1 MSGWLL
7 GAGDYPLV
15 FQLRCFKRLM
25 LRKLVHIKAWSL
37 QSRVLFLALAPLTV
51 AVLLLALQQFT
62 NARIQDLEQAL
73 HERGQ
78 TIAERLASSSE
89 EAATERNR
97 LKLAELVQT
106 ALKEKNML
114 SATVTD
120 GRGNILAYASDPI
133 EKERAAQSAEDK
145 RYKFLAP
152 IYRWIPPARIPRPA
166 SEAAEPRK
174 QVGWVSVSLSRA
186 ALQTE
191 QNRILFQSL
200 MIVLSGLAVTVL
212 FALRMARTVTRP
224 VRSLTRAVERIK
236 NGELD
241 YRLATQSGGE
251 VGRLEG
257 GINAMAA
264 ALQQA
269 RDNEKKRSEDALFLE
284 KVRAQVTLESIGD
297 GVITTDAE
305 GRIVYM
311 NPVAE
316 QFTEWKN
323 DAARG
328 HPLSEVFKIFD
339 EDSNRLEEYPIH
351 YCLKE
356 GRIIRHDSHHL
367 LMSHEGGKIEI
378 QDSAAPIRDRG
389 GVILGAVVVFHDV
402 TEIQSMARRMAFLA
416 SHDPLTGLLN
426 RREFETRL
434 QQVLESAQSGDRV
447 HALLYLDLDQFKIVN
462 DTCGHVAGDEL
473 LKQLAYHMQKEIRAS
488 DVLARLGGDEF
499 GVILE
504 DCSIDK
510 AKQIADLLRQS
521 VKDFRFLWESRT
533 FEIGVSI
540 GLVPISR
547 DSGGLTEVLS
557 AADSA
562 CYVAKD
568 HGRNRIHIYQPGD
581 RALAQRHGEMQWV
594 HRLREGLENN
604 SFDLYCQ
611 AIVPLHEDLIPSG
624 RFYEILVRVQDQD
637 LVLPAAF
644 IPAAERYH
652 LMPSIDRWVINAV
665 FSMLEKFQARPAA
678 GGGAAG
684 AHFAINLSGQSLGDE
699 KFLDFVMQQFAQH
712 RLNPESIC
720 FEITE
725 TAAIANLARA
735 RDFIARFKH
744 MGCRFALDDFG
755 SGLSSFGYLKSLSVE
770 YLKIAGDFIE
780 GMVEDPVDH
789 AMVDAIN
796 QIGHVMG
803 LTTIAESV
811 ENAAILERLRKLGV
825 DYAQGVGLDAPK
837 PLHQVLQLPE
847 AEWDAIR
854 ARAREMAG

>member
-1 MSGWLL
+1 MK
-7 GAGDYPLV
+7 
-15 FQLRCFKRLM
+15 Q
-25 LRKLVHIKAWSL
+25 WSL
-37 QSRVLFLALAPLTV
+37 QKRVLFMALAPLTV
-51 AVLLLALQQFT
+51 AVFLLALQQFT

-73 HERGQ
+73 HDRGQ
-78 TIAERLASSSE
+78 TLATRLAAACE
-89 EAATERNR
+89 EAVSTRNR
-97 LKLAELVQT
+97 KRLAELIQPV
-106 ALKEKNML
+106 LKEKNVL
-114 SATVTD
+114 SVTVTD
-120 GRGNILAYASDPI
+120 MGGGILA
-133 EKERAAQSAEDK
+133 RAAVDEKDK
-145 RYKFLAP
+145 GPVTDGARYKFLAP
-152 IYRWIPPARIPRPA
+152 IYRVESPARAAPRPTD
-166 SEAAEPRK
+166 AAEPHK

-200 MIVLSGLAVTVL
+200 FMVALGLVVTVV

-224 VRSLTRAVERIK
+224 VLLLTRAVDKIK
-236 NGELD
+236 NGQLD
-241 YRLATQSGGE
+241 HRVATLSGGE
-251 VGRLEG
+251 VGRLED

-264 ALQQA
+264 ALQEA
-269 RDNEKKRSEDALFLE
+269 RDKEKKRSEDALFLE

-316 QFTEWKN
+316 QFTEWKG

-328 HPLSEVFKIFD
+328 KPLSEVFKIFD

-351 YCLKE
+351 YCLQE

-367 LMSHEGGKIEI
+367 LMSHEGGKIEV
-378 QDSAAPIRDRG
+378 QDSAAPIRDRDG
-389 GVILGAVVVFHDV
+389 AILGAVVVFHDV

-434 QQVLESAQSGDRV
+434 NQVLESAQAGQRE

-462 DTCGHVAGDEL
+462 DTCGHIAGDEL
-473 LKQLAYHMQKEIRAS
+473 LKQLANHMQKEIRAS

-499 GVILE
+499 GVVLE
-504 DCSIDK
+504 DCSVDK

-547 DSGGLTEVLS
+547 DSGGITEVLS

-581 RALAQRHGEMQWV
+581 RAMAQRRGEMQWV
-594 HRLREGLENN
+594 HRLRQGLENN

-611 AIVPLHEDLIPSG
+611 AIVPLSEEASPSA
-624 RFYEILVRVQDQD
+624 RFYEILVRVQDED

-652 LMPSIDRWVINAV
+652 LMPSIDRWVIRTV
-665 FSMLEKFQARPAA
+665 FSMLEEHQARS
-678 GGGAAG
+678 GGGEPGSAR
-684 AHFAINLSGQSLGDE
+684 FAINLSGQSLGDE
-699 KFLDFVMQQFAQH
+699 KFLEFVMQQFAQH
-712 RLNPESIC
+712 RISPASIC

-735 RDFIARFKH
+735 RDFIARFKS

-755 SGLSSFGYLKSLSVE
+755 SGLSSFGYLKSLSVD

-789 AMVDAIN
+789 AMVEAIN

-811 ENAAILERLRKLGV
+811 ENAPILNSIREMGV
-825 DYAQGVGLDAPK
+825 DYAQGLGIDTPK

-847 AEWDAIR
+847 
-854 ARAREMAG
+854 G

>member
-1 MSGWLL
+1 
-7 GAGDYPLV
+7 
-15 FQLRCFKRLM
+15 M
-25 LRKLVHIKAWSL
+25 LRNLVHIKTWSL

-73 HERGQ
+73 HDRGQ
-78 TIAERLASSSE
+78 TVATRLASASE
-89 EAATERNR
+89 EAATVRDR
-97 LKLAELVQT
+97 KKLAAIVQSV
-106 ALKEKNML
+106 LKEKNVL

-120 GRGNILAYASDPI
+120 MRGNIMAYAADI
-133 EKERAAQSAEDK
+133 ADKEKTALDDVGA

-152 IYRWIPPARIPRPA
+152 IYRREPAVRGTAPA
-166 SEAAEPRK
+166 SVPAGQRK
-174 QVGWVSVSLSRA
+174 QVGWVTVSLSRA

-200 MIVLSGLAVTVL
+200 VIILFGLAVTVV
-212 FALRMARTVTRP
+212 FALLMARTVTRP
-224 VRSLTRAVERIK
+224 VRSLTGAVQRIK
-236 NGELD
+236 NGDLD
-241 YRLATQSGGE
+241 YRLVTQSGGE
-251 VGRLEG
+251 VGRLED

-269 RDNEKKRSEDALFLE
+269 RDNDKKRSEDALFLE

-328 HPLSEVFKIFD
+328 QPLSEVFKIFD
-339 EDSNRLEEYPIH
+339 ADSNRLEEYPIH

-378 QDSAAPIRDRG
+378 QDSAAPIRDRDG
-389 GVILGAVVVFHDV
+389 AILGAVVVFHDV

-434 QQVLESAQSGDRV
+434 KQVLESAQATERV

-473 LKQLAYHMQKEIRAS
+473 LKQLAHHMQKEIRAS

-547 DSGGLTEVLS
+547 ESGDLTEVLS

-581 RALAQRHGEMQWV
+581 RALAQRRGEMQWV

-611 AIVPLHEDLIPSG
+611 AIVPLREDLIPAA

-652 LMPSIDRWVINAV
+652 LMPSIDRWVIGSV
-665 FSMLEKFQARPAA
+665 FSMLEKYQAQA
-678 GGGAAG
+678 GRTGNSDNAQ
-684 AHFAINLSGQSLGDE
+684 FAINLSGQSLGDE
-699 KFLDFVMQQFAQH
+699 KFLEFVMQQFAQH
-712 RLNPESIC
+712 RVNPASIC

-811 ENAAILERLRKLGV
+811 ENAAIVNRLRGLGV
-825 DYAQGVGLDAPK
+825 DYAQGVGIDAPK

-847 AEWDAIR
+847 QEWDSIR
-854 ARAREMAG
+854 ARAKEIIV

>member
-1 MSGWLL
+1 MK
-7 GAGDYPLV
+7 D
-15 FQLRCFKRLM
+15 
-25 LRKLVHIKAWSL
+25 WSL
-37 QSRVLFLALAPLTV
+37 QKRALFMVLAPLTV

-73 HERGQ
+73 HDRGQ
-78 TIAERLASSSE
+78 ALAARLASNCE
-89 EAATERNR
+89 EAVSTRNR
-97 LKLAELVQT
+97 KKLTELLQS
-106 ALKEKNML
+106 ALKEKNVL
-114 SATVTD
+114 SVTVTD
-120 GRGNILAYASDPI
+120 MEGSIRARADVDEKDKNPVTDGAS
-133 EKERAAQSAEDK
+133 
-145 RYKFLAP
+145 YKFLAP
-152 IYRWIPPARIPRPA
+152 IYRVESTTRAAPR
-166 SEAAEPRK
+166 STDAAEPRK
-174 QVGWVSVSLSRA
+174 QVGLVSVSLSRA

-200 MIVLSGLAVTVL
+200 FMVALGLVVTVV
-212 FALRMARTVTRP
+212 FALRMARTVIRP
-224 VRSLTRAVERIK
+224 VLSLTRAVDKIK
-236 NGELD
+236 NGQLD
-241 YRLATQSGGE
+241 HRVATLSGGE
-251 VGRLEG
+251 VGRLED

-264 ALQQA
+264 ALQEA
-269 RDNEKKRSEDALFLE
+269 RDKEKKRSEDALFLE

-316 QFTEWKN
+316 QFTEWKG

-328 HPLSEVFKIFD
+328 KPLSEVFKIFD
-339 EDSNRLEEYPIH
+339 EDSKRLEEYPIH
-351 YCLKE
+351 YCLQE
-356 GRIIRHDSHHL
+356 GRVIRHDSHHL
-367 LMSHEGGKIEI
+367 LMSQEGGKIEV
-378 QDSAAPIRDRG
+378 QDSAAPIRDRDG
-389 GVILGAVVVFHDV
+389 TILGAVVVFHDV

-434 QQVLESAQSGDRV
+434 NQVLENAQTGQRE

-462 DTCGHVAGDEL
+462 DTCGHIAGDEL
-473 LKQLAYHMQKEIRAS
+473 LKQLANHMQKEIRAS

-499 GVILE
+499 GVVLE
-504 DCSIDK
+504 DCSVDK
-510 AKQIADLLRQS
+510 AKQIAELLRQS

-547 DSGGLTEVLS
+547 DSGGITEVMS

-581 RALAQRHGEMQWV
+581 RAMAQRRGEMQWV
-594 HRLREGLENN
+594 HRLRKGLENN

-611 AIVPLHEDLIPSG
+611 AIVPLGEEASPSA
-624 RFYEILVRVQDQD
+624 RFYEILVRVQDED

-652 LMPSIDRWVINAV
+652 LMPSIDRWVIRTV
-665 FSMLEKFQARPAA
+665 FSMLEEHQARS
-678 GGGAAG
+678 GADEPGSAR
-684 AHFAINLSGQSLGDE
+684 FAINLSGQSLGDE
-699 KFLDFVMQQFAQH
+699 KFLEFVMQQFAQH
-712 RLNPESIC
+712 RISPANIC

-735 RDFIARFKH
+735 RDFIARFKS

-755 SGLSSFGYLKSLSVE
+755 SGLSSFGYLKSLSVD

-789 AMVDAIN
+789 AMVEAIN

-811 ENAAILERLRKLGV
+811 ENAPILNSIREMGV
-825 DYAQGVGLDAPK
+825 DYAQGLGIDTPK

-847 AEWDAIR
+847 QDWNTIR
-854 ARAREMAG
+854 ARAKEMYS

>member
-1 MSGWLL
+1 M
-7 GAGDYPLV
+7 
-15 FQLRCFKRLM
+15 KN
-25 LRKLVHIKAWSL
+25 WSL
-37 QSRVLFLALAPLTV
+37 QKRALFMVLAPLTV

-73 HERGQ
+73 HDRGQ
-78 TIAERLASSSE
+78 TLATRLAAVCE
-89 EAATERNR
+89 EAISTRNR
-97 LKLAELVQT
+97 KRLAELIQPV
-106 ALKEKNML
+106 LKEKNVL
-114 SATVTD
+114 SVTVTDMSGSIRARAAVDEKDKSTVTD
-120 GRGNILAYASDPI
+120 GT
-133 EKERAAQSAEDK
+133 

-152 IYRWIPPARIPRPA
+152 IYHVESATGTAPRTND
-166 SEAAEPRK
+166 AAETRK
-174 QVGWVSVSLSRA
+174 QIGLVSVTLSRA

-200 MIVLSGLAVTVL
+200 FMVALGLVATVV

-224 VRSLTRAVERIK
+224 VLSLTRAVDKIK
-236 NGELD
+236 NGQLD
-241 YRLATQSGGE
+241 HRVATQSGGE
-251 VGRLEG
+251 VGRLED

-264 ALQQA
+264 ALQEA
-269 RDNEKKRSEDALFLE
+269 RDKEKKRSEDALFLE

-316 QFTEWKN
+316 QFTEWKG

-328 HPLSEVFKIFD
+328 KPLSEVFKIFD
-339 EDSNRLEEYPIH
+339 EDSKRLEEYPIH
-351 YCLKE
+351 YCLQE
-356 GRIIRHDSHHL
+356 GRVIRHDSHHL
-367 LMSHEGGKIEI
+367 LMSHEGGKIEV
-378 QDSAAPIRDRG
+378 QDSAAPIRDRDG
-389 GVILGAVVVFHDV
+389 TILGAVVVFHDV

-434 QQVLESAQSGDRV
+434 SQVLESAQAGQRE

-462 DTCGHVAGDEL
+462 DTCGHIAGDEL
-473 LKQLAYHMQKEIRAS
+473 LKQLANHMQKEIRSS

-499 GVILE
+499 GVVLE
-504 DCSIDK
+504 DCSVDK
-510 AKQIADLLRQS
+510 AKQIAELLRQS

-547 DSGGLTEVLS
+547 DSGGITEVMS

-581 RALAQRHGEMQWV
+581 RAMAQRRGEMQWV
-594 HRLREGLENN
+594 HRLRQGLENN

-611 AIVPLHEDLIPSG
+611 AIVPLGEETSPSA
-624 RFYEILVRVQDQD
+624 RFYEILVRVQDED

-652 LMPSIDRWVINAV
+652 LMPSIDRWVIKTV
-665 FSMLEKFQARPAA
+665 FSMLEEYQARS
-678 GGGAAG
+678 GGGGEPGKAR
-684 AHFAINLSGQSLGDE
+684 FAINLSGQSLGDE
-699 KFLDFVMQQFAQH
+699 KFLEFVMQQFAQH
-712 RLNPESIC
+712 HISPANIC

-735 RDFIARFKH
+735 RDFIARFKS
-744 MGCRFALDDFG
+744 MGCHFALDDFG
-755 SGLSSFGYLKSLSVE
+755 SGLSSFGYLKSLSVD

-789 AMVDAIN
+789 AMVEAIN

-811 ENAAILERLRKLGV
+811 ENAPILNSIREMGV
-825 DYAQGVGLDAPK
+825 DYAQGLGIDTPK

-847 AEWDAIR
+847 GEWNAIR
-854 ARAREMAG
+854 ARAKEMYN

>member
-1 MSGWLL
+1 M
-7 GAGDYPLV
+7 
-15 FQLRCFKRLM
+15 KE
-25 LRKLVHIKAWSL
+25 WSL
-37 QSRVLFLALAPLTV
+37 QKRVLFLALAPLTV

-73 HERGQ
+73 HDRGQ
-78 TIAERLASSSE
+78 TIATR
-89 EAATERNR
+89 AALTCENAVAARDR
-97 LKLAELVQT
+97 KKLSAILQSF
-106 ALKEKNML
+106 LKEKNVL

-120 GRGNILAYASDPI
+120 MRGRIIAHASADD
-133 EKERAAQSAEDK
+133 EKDK
-145 RYKFLAP
+145 SPVIDGTRYKFLAP
-152 IYRWIPPARIPRPA
+152 VYRLESPRHVSRTA
-166 SEAAEPRK
+166 SESSDTRR
-174 QVGWVSVSLSRA
+174 QIGWVSVSLSRA

-200 MIVLSGLAVTVL
+200 FMVVLGLAVTVV
-212 FALRMARTVTRP
+212 FALRMARTVTQP
-224 VRSLTRAVERIK
+224 VLSLTKAVEKIK

-241 YRLATQSGGE
+241 YRVATRSGGE

-257 GINAMAA
+257 GINTMAA
-264 ALQQA
+264 ALQAA
-269 RDNEKKRSEDALFLE
+269 RDGEKKRSEDALFLE

-323 DAARG
+323 DVARG
-328 HPLSEVFKIFD
+328 QPLSKVFKIFE

-367 LMSHEGGKIEI
+367 LMSHDGGKIEI
-378 QDSAAPIRDRG
+378 QDSAAPIRDRDG
-389 GVILGAVVVFHDV
+389 TILGAVVVFHDV
-402 TEIQSMARRMAFLA
+402 TEIQGMARRMAFLA

-434 QQVLESAQSGDRV
+434 QQVLESAHAGQRE

-462 DTCGHVAGDEL
+462 DTCGHIAGDEL
-473 LKQLAYHMQKEIRAS
+473 LKQLANHMQKEIRAT
-488 DVLARLGGDEF
+488 DMLARLGGDEF

-504 DCSIDK
+504 DCSVDK
-510 AKQIADLLRQS
+510 AQQIADLLRQS
-521 VKDFRFLWESRT
+521 VKDFRFLWESRP

-581 RALAQRHGEMQWV
+581 RALAQRRGEMQWV
-594 HRLREGLENN
+594 HRLRQGLENN

-611 AIVPLHEDLIPSG
+611 AIVPLGEEASPSA
-624 RFYEILVRVQDQD
+624 RFYEILVRVQDED

-652 LMPSIDRWVINAV
+652 LMPSIDRWVIRTV
-665 FSMLEKFQARPAA
+665 FSMLEEYQARSGA
-678 GGGAAG
+678 GEPGSAR
-684 AHFAINLSGQSLGDE
+684 FAINLSGQSLGDE
-699 KFLDFVMQQFAQH
+699 KFLEFVMQQFAQH
-712 RLNPESIC
+712 RISPESIC

-755 SGLSSFGYLKSLSVE
+755 SGLSSFGYLKSLSVD
-770 YLKIAGDFIE
+770 YLKIAGGFIE
-780 GMVEDPVDH
+780 DMVDDPVDH

-796 QIGHVMG
+796 QIGHIMG

-811 ENAAILERLRKLGV
+811 ENPPILNQLRKMGV
-825 DYAQGVGLDAPK
+825 DYAQGLGIDTPK
-837 PLHQVLQLPE
+837 RLHQVLQLPE
-847 AEWDAIR
+847 QEWNTIR
-854 ARAREMAG
+854 SRAREMIG

>member
-1 MSGWLL
+1 
-7 GAGDYPLV
+7 
-15 FQLRCFKRLM
+15 
-25 LRKLVHIKAWSL
+25 
-37 QSRVLFLALAPLTV
+37 
-51 AVLLLALQQFT
+51 
-62 NARIQDLEQAL
+62 
-73 HERGQ
+73 
-78 TIAERLASSSE
+78 
-89 EAATERNR
+89 
-97 LKLAELVQT
+97 
-106 ALKEKNML
+106 LKEKNVL

-120 GRGNILAYASDPI
+120 MRGNIMAYAAADVT
-133 EKERAAQSAEDK
+133 EKGKDALPAGGA

-152 IYRWIPPARIPRPA
+152 IYRREAGTGNASPA
-166 SEAAEPRK
+166 SVADEQRK
-174 QVGWVSVSLSRA
+174 QVGWVTVSLSRA

-200 MIVLSGLAVTVL
+200 AIVLLGLAVTVV
-212 FALRMARTVTRP
+212 FALLMARTVTRP
-224 VRSLTRAVERIK
+224 LRALTRAVERIK
-236 NGELD
+236 TGDLD
-241 YRLATQSGGE
+241 YRLVTQSGGE
-251 VGRLEG
+251 VGRLED

-367 LMSHEGGKIEI
+367 LMSHEGGKIEV
-378 QDSAAPIRDRG
+378 QDSAAPIRDRD

-434 QQVLESAQSGDRV
+434 QQILASAQHGERV

-462 DTCGHVAGDEL
+462 DTCGHIAGDEL
-473 LKQLAYHMQKEIRAS
+473 LKQLAHHMQKEIRAS

-504 DCSIDK
+504 DCSVEK
-510 AKQIADLLRQS
+510 AKQISDLLRQS

-547 DSGGLTEVLS
+547 DSGDLTEVLS

-581 RALAQRHGEMQWV
+581 RALAQRRGEMQWV

-604 SFDLYCQ
+604 GFDLYCQ
-611 AIVPLHEDLIPSG
+611 AIVPLQKEETGSFH
-624 RFYEILVRVQDQD
+624 EILVRIQDQD

-652 LMPSIDRWVINAV
+652 LMPSIDRWVIGSV
-665 FSMLEKFQARPAA
+665 FSMLEKYQAREGKTGEPDN
-678 GGGAAG
+678 GL
-684 AHFAINLSGQSLGDE
+684 FAINLSGQSLGDE
-699 KFLDFVMQQFAQH
+699 KFLEFVMQQFAQH
-712 RLNPESIC
+712 RVNPASIC

-744 MGCRFALDDFG
+744 MGCHFALDDFG

-811 ENAAILERLRKLGV
+811 ENAAIRDRLRGLGV
-825 DYAQGVGLDAPK
+825 DYAQGVGIDTPK

-847 AEWDAIR
+847 QEWNSIR
-854 ARAREMAG
+854 SRAKEVVG

>member
-1 MSGWLL
+1 MK
-7 GAGDYPLV
+7 D
-15 FQLRCFKRLM
+15 
-25 LRKLVHIKAWSL
+25 WSL
-37 QSRVLFLALAPLTV
+37 QKRALFMVLAPLTV

-73 HERGQ
+73 HDRGQ
-78 TIAERLASSSE
+78 ALATRLASACE
-89 EAATERNR
+89 EAISTRDR
-97 LKLAELVQT
+97 KRLAELIQPV
-106 ALKEKNML
+106 LKEKNVL
-114 SATVTD
+114 SVTVTD
-120 GRGNILAYASDPI
+120 MGGSILA
-133 EKERAAQSAEDK
+133 RAAADEKDK
-145 RYKFLAP
+145 APVLDGTRYKFLAAV
-152 IYRWIPPARIPRPA
+152 YRGESSTRAAPP
-166 SEAAEPRK
+166 SDAAESHR
-174 QVGWVSVSLSRA
+174 QLGWVSVSLSRA

-200 MIVLSGLAVTVL
+200 FMVALGLVVTVV

-224 VRSLTRAVERIK
+224 VLLLTRAVDKIK
-236 NGELD
+236 NGQLD
-241 YRLATQSGGE
+241 YRVATQSGGE
-251 VGRLEG
+251 VGRLED

-264 ALQQA
+264 ALQEA
-269 RDNEKKRSEDALFLE
+269 RDKEKKRSEDALFLE

-316 QFTEWKN
+316 QFTEWKG

-328 HPLSEVFKIFD
+328 KPLSEVFKIFD

-351 YCLKE
+351 YCLQE

-367 LMSHEGGKIEI
+367 LMSHEGGKIEV
-378 QDSAAPIRDRG
+378 QDSAAPIRDRDG
-389 GVILGAVVVFHDV
+389 AILGAVVVFHDV

-434 QQVLESAQSGDRV
+434 NQVLESAQAGQRE

-462 DTCGHVAGDEL
+462 DTCGHIAGDEL
-473 LKQLAYHMQKEIRAS
+473 LKQLANHMQKEIRAS

-499 GVILE
+499 GVVLE
-504 DCSIDK
+504 DCSVDK
-510 AKQIADLLRQS
+510 AKQIAELLRQS

-547 DSGGLTEVLS
+547 DSGGITEVLS

-581 RALAQRHGEMQWV
+581 RAMAQRRGEMQWV
-594 HRLREGLENN
+594 HRLRQGLENN

-611 AIVPLHEDLIPSG
+611 AIVPLSEEASPSA
-624 RFYEILVRVQDQD
+624 RFYEILVRVQDED

-652 LMPSIDRWVINAV
+652 LMPSIDRWVIRTV
-665 FSMLEKFQARPAA
+665 FSMLEEHQARSGGGEAA
-678 GGGAAG
+678 GSAR
-684 AHFAINLSGQSLGDE
+684 FAINLSGQSLGDE
-699 KFLDFVMQQFAQH
+699 KFLEFVMQQFAQH
-712 RLNPESIC
+712 RISPASIC

-735 RDFIARFKH
+735 RDFIARFKS
-744 MGCRFALDDFG
+744 MGCQFALDDFG
-755 SGLSSFGYLKSLSVE
+755 SGLSSFGYLKSLSVD

-789 AMVDAIN
+789 AMVEAIN

-811 ENAAILERLRKLGV
+811 ENAPILNSIREMGV
-825 DYAQGVGLDAPK
+825 DYAQGLGIDTPK

-847 AEWDAIR
+847 QDWNTIR
-854 ARAREMAG
+854 ARAKEMYS

>member
-1 MSGWLL
+1 MK
-7 GAGDYPLV
+7 D
-15 FQLRCFKRLM
+15 
-25 LRKLVHIKAWSL
+25 WSL
-37 QSRVLFLALAPLTV
+37 QKRALFMVLAPLTV

-73 HERGQ
+73 HDRGQ
-78 TIAERLASSSE
+78 ALAARLASTCEDAVS
-89 EAATERNR
+89 TRDR
-97 LKLAELVQT
+97 KKLAELLQP
-106 ALKEKNML
+106 ALKEKNVL
-114 SATVTD
+114 SVTVTD
-120 GRGNILAYASDPI
+120 MGGNILS
-133 EKERAAQSAEDK
+133 RAAVDEKDK
-145 RYKFLAP
+145 GPVTDGTRYKFLAP
-152 IYRWIPPARIPRPA
+152 IYRAESPARAAPRPA
-166 SEAAEPRK
+166 DAAEPRK

-200 MIVLSGLAVTVL
+200 FMVGLGLVVTVV
-212 FALRMARTVTRP
+212 FALRMARTVTGP
-224 VRSLTRAVERIK
+224 VLSLTRAVDKIK
-236 NGELD
+236 NGQLD
-241 YRLATQSGGE
+241 HRVVTLSGGE
-251 VGRLEG
+251 VGRLG
-257 GINAMAA
+257 DGINAMAA
-264 ALQQA
+264 ALQDA
-269 RDNEKKRSEDALFLE
+269 RDKEKKRSEDALFLE

-316 QFTEWKN
+316 QFTEWKG

-328 HPLSEVFKIFD
+328 KPLSEVFKIFD

-351 YCLKE
+351 YCLQE

-367 LMSHEGGKIEI
+367 LMSQEGGKIEV
-378 QDSAAPIRDRG
+378 QDSAAPIRDRDG
-389 GVILGAVVVFHDV
+389 TILGAVVVFHDV

-434 QQVLESAQSGDRV
+434 NQVLESAQTGQRE

-462 DTCGHVAGDEL
+462 DTCGHIAGDEL
-473 LKQLAYHMQKEIRAS
+473 LKQLANHMQKEIRAS

-499 GVILE
+499 GVVLE
-504 DCSIDK
+504 DCSVDK
-510 AKQIADLLRQS
+510 AKQIAELLRQS

-547 DSGGLTEVLS
+547 DSGGITEVLS

-581 RALAQRHGEMQWV
+581 RAMAQRRGEMQWV
-594 HRLREGLENN
+594 HRLRQGLENN

-611 AIVPLHEDLIPSG
+611 AIVPLSEEASPSA
-624 RFYEILVRVQDQD
+624 RFYEILVRVQDED

-652 LMPSIDRWVINAV
+652 LMPSIDRWVIRTV
-665 FSMLEKFQARPAA
+665 FSMLEEHQARS
-678 GGGAAG
+678 GGGEPGSAR
-684 AHFAINLSGQSLGDE
+684 FAINLSGQSLGDE

-712 RLNPESIC
+712 RISPANIC

-735 RDFIARFKH
+735 RDFIARFKS

-755 SGLSSFGYLKSLSVE
+755 SGLSSFGYLKSLSVD

-789 AMVDAIN
+789 AMVEAIN

-811 ENAAILERLRKLGV
+811 ENAPILNSIREMGV
-825 DYAQGVGLDAPK
+825 DYAQGLGIDTPK

-847 AEWDAIR
+847 QDWNTIR
-854 ARAREMAG
+854 ARAKEMYN

>member
-1 MSGWLL
+1 M
-7 GAGDYPLV
+7 
-15 FQLRCFKRLM
+15 KE
-25 LRKLVHIKAWSL
+25 WSL
-37 QSRVLFLALAPLTV
+37 QKRVLFMALAPLTV

-73 HERGQ
+73 HDRGQ
-78 TIAERLASSSE
+78 TLATRLAAVCEDAVS
-89 EAATERNR
+89 ARNR
-97 LKLAELVQT
+97 KKLAELLQP
-106 ALKEKNML
+106 ALKEKNVL
-114 SATVTD
+114 SVTVTD
-120 GRGNILAYASDPI
+120 MGGSILA
-133 EKERAAQSAEDK
+133 RAAVDEKDK
-145 RYKFLAP
+145 GSVTDGARYKFLAP
-152 IYRWIPPARIPRPA
+152 IHRVESPARAAPRPTD
-166 SEAAEPRK
+166 AAEPHK

-200 MIVLSGLAVTVL
+200 FMVALGLVVTVV

-224 VRSLTRAVERIK
+224 VLSLTRAVDKIK
-236 NGELD
+236 NGQLD
-241 YRLATQSGGE
+241 HRVATLSGGE
-251 VGRLEG
+251 VGRLED

-264 ALQQA
+264 ALQEA
-269 RDNEKKRSEDALFLE
+269 RDKEKKRSEDALFLE

-316 QFTEWKN
+316 QFTEWKG

-328 HPLSEVFKIFD
+328 KPLSEVFKIFD

-351 YCLKE
+351 YCLQE

-367 LMSHEGGKIEI
+367 LMSHEGGKIEV
-378 QDSAAPIRDRG
+378 QDSAAPIRDRDG
-389 GVILGAVVVFHDV
+389 AILGAVVVFHDV

-434 QQVLESAQSGDRV
+434 NQVLESAQAGRRE

-462 DTCGHVAGDEL
+462 DTCGHIAGDEL
-473 LKQLAYHMQKEIRAS
+473 LKQLANHMQKEIRAS

-499 GVILE
+499 GVVLE
-504 DCSIDK
+504 DCSVDK

-547 DSGGLTEVLS
+547 DSGGITEVLS

-581 RALAQRHGEMQWV
+581 RAMAQRRGEMQWV
-594 HRLREGLENN
+594 HRLRQGLENN

-611 AIVPLHEDLIPSG
+611 AIVPLSEEASPSA
-624 RFYEILVRVQDQD
+624 RFYEILVRVQDED

-652 LMPSIDRWVINAV
+652 LMPSIDRWVIRTV
-665 FSMLEKFQARPAA
+665 FSMLEEHQARS
-678 GGGAAG
+678 GGGEPGSAR
-684 AHFAINLSGQSLGDE
+684 FAINLSGQSLGDE
-699 KFLDFVMQQFAQH
+699 KFLEFVMQQFAQH
-712 RLNPESIC
+712 HISPASIC

-735 RDFIARFKH
+735 RDFIARFKS
-744 MGCRFALDDFG
+744 MGCHFALDDFG
-755 SGLSSFGYLKSLSVE
+755 SGLSSFGYLKSLSVD

-811 ENAAILERLRKLGV
+811 ENAPILNSIRELGV
-825 DYAQGVGLDAPK
+825 DYAQGLGIDTPK

-847 AEWDAIR
+847 GEWNAIR
-854 ARAREMAG
+854 ARAKEMYS